1 MVNGGAFE
9 NFRAKR
15 GAIPKIEG
23 EGGASI
29 CTGLLG
35 GGHSRFLRQN

>member
-1 MVNGGAFE
+1 MVYGGAFE

-23 EGGASI
+23 EGVMQVYVLVCWGGA
-29 CTGLLG
+29 TQD
-35 GGHSRFLRQN
+35 F